1 MGAVAGTA
9 SRSRY
14 IALLRG
20 VNVGRAKRIAMADL
34 RKLVEDLGYTGVRSL
49 LNSGNI
55 VFDAVVPPVD
65 AAQAIEAA
73 IALHLGVSTRV
84 FVFSCDQVA
93 GVIDDNPL
101 LHVATDYARLFVFLL
116 AGEPQRALATDL
128 CKQDW
133 APESMAPGRHA
144 VYVWCPQGLL
154 DSAAATALGKRLA
167 DGATSRNW
175 NTMIRLHA
183 LCRAGADSPAS
194 G

>member
-1 MGAVAGTA
+1 MGAGADTA
-9 SRSRY
+9 LRLRY

-65 AAQAIEAA
+65 AAQEIEAA
-73 IALHLGVSTRV
+73 MALHLGVSARV
-84 FVFSCDQVA
+84 FVFASDEVA
-93 GVIDDNPL
+93 EIVDDNPL
-101 LHVATDYARLFVFLL
+101 LHVATDHARLFVFLL
-116 AGEPQRALATDL
+116 AGEPQRALAADL
-128 CKQDW
+128 CGQDW

-154 DSAAATALGKRLA
+154 DSAAAAALGKRLG

-175 NTMIRLHA
+175 NTMIKLHG
-183 LCRAGADSPAS
+183 LCCAGTD
-194 G
+194 